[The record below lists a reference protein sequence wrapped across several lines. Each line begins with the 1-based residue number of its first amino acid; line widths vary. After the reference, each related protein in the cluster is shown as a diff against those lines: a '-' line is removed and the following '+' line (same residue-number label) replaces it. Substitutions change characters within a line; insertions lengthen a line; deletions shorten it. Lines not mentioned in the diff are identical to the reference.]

1 MRRTG
6 GFTLVELLAGLTL
19 SLFVIST
26 GVEFFG
32 LARRVFVRLKEREE
46 ADQAALAALDR
57 MRIDLLHAGRGLA
70 EEAAAGL
77 VEPVRADGSA
87 LATTALE
94 RRLVL
99 AAPAPAGSIRI
110 ALVSTADVT
119 RGQGIV
125 LFQSGAGEALT
136 VATIESAAVVLDGP
150 LERDYDPAAAAVSL
164 LESVAYRL
172 DTGAGVLRR
181 RVNGVAAQPILERAA
196 SAAWSF
202 DPASHLVRVRLE
214 LDVEGAQAHETTVFV
229 KNAAL
234 AGNSAGQGLGKSG
247 T

>member
-1 MRRTG
+1 MRRTA

-32 LARRVFVRLKEREE
+32 LARRVFVRLKDREE

-77 VEPVRADGSA
+77 VEPVRADESA
-87 LATTALE
+87 LETTALE
-94 RRLVL
+94 RELVL
-99 AAPAPAGSIRI
+99 AGPAPAGASRL
-110 ALVSTADVT
+110 ALVSAADIA
-119 RGQGIV
+119 RGQRIV
-125 LFQSGAGEALT
+125 LFESGAGEVRA
-136 VATIESAAVVLDGP
+136 VAAVEGASVVLDGP
-150 LERDYDPAAAAVSL
+150 LERAYDPAAAAASL

-172 DTGAGVLRR
+172 DTEAGVLRR
-181 RVNGVAAQPILERAA
+181 RVNGGAAQPVLELAA

-202 DPASHLVRVRLE
+202 DPSSHLVRVRLE

-229 KNAAL
+229 KNASL
-234 AGNSAGQGLGKSG
+234 AGNSAGQGLGESG

>member
-6 GFTLVELLAGLTL
+6 GFTLAELLVGLTL

-32 LARRVFVRLKEREE
+32 LARRVFFRLKEREE

-77 VEPVRADGSA
+77 VEPVLADGSA
-87 LATTALE
+87 LTTTALE
-94 RRLVL
+94 RELAL
-99 AAPAPAGSIRI
+99 AAAVPAGAGRLDLVSAADIARGQRI
-110 ALVSTADVT
+110 A
-119 RGQGIV
+119 
-125 LFQSGAGEALT
+125 LFQSGTGEVREIAA
-136 VATIESAAVVLDGP
+136 VEGQAVVLDGP
-150 LERDYDPAAAAVSL
+150 LGGAYDPAAATVSL
-164 LESVAYRL
+164 LESVAYHL
-172 DTGAGVLRR
+172 DTEAGILRR
-181 RVNGVAAQPILERAA
+181 RVNGGAAQPALERAA

-202 DPASHLVRVRLE
+202 DPSSLLVRVRLE
-214 LDVEGAQAHETTVFV
+214 LDVEGAQAHEATVFV

-234 AGNSAGQGLGKSG
+234 AKIR
-247 T
+247 